1 MNPVLISIGPLEIR
15 AFSAWI
21 GLGVGIAGIVV
32 LAAAARAGQRLMLW
46 LDTLVGA
53 LIGGL
58 IGARA
63 FHVWLNWAY
72 FASRTEEILDLR
84 GGGLDWHGAVVGGVL
99 AAALV
104 ARWRHVP
111 IRARFAA
118 LALVFPVLA
127 VAVWQGCAQAA
138 CGYGI
143 EVRSLADYP
152 TWLVT
157 ESPDVFGVVAPRLN
171 LPAAGTAIA
180 VAILLLVAVWSA
192 LHLLRGLRLWLAL
205 IIYALAM
212 AVLGFFRAEYA
223 PVWFE
228 RRADQVLD
236 LALAFLAVMVFAGTA
251 LARRAKTT
259 VQQGVDTT
267 P

>member
-1 MNPVLISIGPLEIR
+1 MNPVLISIGPLEVR

-21 GLGVGIAGIVV
+21 GLGAGIAGIVV
-32 LAAAARAGQRLMLW
+32 LAAAARAGQRLMPW
-46 LDTLVGA
+46 LDA

-58 IGARA
+58 IGGLVGARA
-63 FHVWLNWAY
+63 FHVWLNWDY
-72 FASRTEEILDLR
+72 FASRTGEILDLR

-99 AAALV
+99 AAVLV

-111 IRARFAA
+111 IKALFDA
-118 LALVFPVLA
+118 LALAFPVLA

-143 EVRSLADYP
+143 EVRSLADHP
-152 TWLVT
+152 AWLVT
-157 ESPDVFGVVAPRLN
+157 ESPDVFGDVAPRLN
-171 LPAAGTAIA
+171 LPAAGTVIA
-180 VAILLLVAVWSA
+180 VAVFLLVAVWSA
-192 LHLLRGLRLWLAL
+192 LRLLHGLRLWLAL
-205 IIYALAM
+205 LVYALAM
-212 AVLGFFRAEYA
+212 AVLGFFRAEYV
-223 PVWFE
+223 PVWLD

-236 LALAFLAVMVFAGTA
+236 LTLAFLATVAFAGTA
-251 LARRAKTT
+251 LARRAKVS

>member
-15 AFSAWI
+15 TFSAWI
-21 GLGVGIAGIVV
+21 GLGVGIGGIVV
-32 LAAAARAGQRLMLW
+32 LAIAARAGQRLMPW
-46 LDTLVGA
+46 LDTLIGG

-72 FASRTEEILDLR
+72 FGSRAEEILDLR

-111 IRARFAA
+111 IKALYDA
-118 LALVFPVLA
+118 LALAFPILA
-127 VAVWQGCAQAA
+127 IAVWQGCAQTA

-143 EVRSLADYP
+143 EVRSLADHP
-152 TWLVT
+152 AWLVT
-157 ESPDVFGVVAPRLN
+157 ESPDVLGDVAPRLN

-180 VAILLLVAVWSA
+180 VAVLLLVALWSA
-192 LHLLRGLRLWLAL
+192 LRLLRGLRLWLAL

-212 AVLGFFRAEYA
+212 AVLGFFRAEYV

-236 LALAFLAVMVFAGTA
+236 LALAFLAAMAFAGTA
-251 LARRAKTT
+251 LARRAETS
-259 VQQGVDTT
+259 VQQGVDTA